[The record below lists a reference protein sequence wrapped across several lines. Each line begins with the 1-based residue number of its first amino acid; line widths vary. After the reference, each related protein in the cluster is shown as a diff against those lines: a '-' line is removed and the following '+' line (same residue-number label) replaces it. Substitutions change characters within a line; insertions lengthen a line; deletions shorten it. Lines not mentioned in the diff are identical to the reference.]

1 MLQENSFIMAYD
13 DLKKKLC
20 AAIDANA
27 EKIIEI
33 GETIWKNPEPGYRE
47 YKTAALTA
55 DVFKSL
61 SLPTQEK
68 LGLTGVR
75 ADMSFSDDA
84 PTIAILGEMD
94 SLILPTHPE
103 CDPQTGAVHSC
114 GHNASMAGMLGAA
127 IGLAAAGISKDLSG
141 KIAFVAV
148 PAEECIEI
156 DHRFAMMAEKK
167 ISSLGGKGELIRRG
181 VFDDVALSLM
191 LHAGSGYAYGP
202 HNGFITKKVT
212 FKGFSCHAA
221 APGQGINALHAMT
234 LAQTAVGLLRER
246 WAGMNH
252 TVRIHGIVTAGGDV
266 VNIIPD
272 SCKMEF
278 LVRADKIETLKTLHK
293 EFDRAMCGAA
303 MAVGAG
309 VDIETIPGYMPQYD
323 DAELE
328 GFYSEAVKV
337 LDPEIPNKG
346 SIFRCSSTDMGDLST
361 VMPTLHAYTAGAAG
375 TGHGKDYCI
384 ADKARA
390 YVINAKIIG
399 SIAIDLLAGNAEA
412 ARRIARKRE
421 GKLSVKEYI
430 AFADSLNGVV
440 SRDVEK

>member
-1 MLQENSFIMAYD
+1 MAYD
-13 DLKKKLC
+13 DLKAKVF

-27 EKIIEI
+27 QKIIDI

-55 DVFKSL
+55 DILKSL
-61 SLPTQEK
+61 DLPVKEN

-75 ADMSFSDDA
+75 GDMTFTEDG
-84 PTIAILGEMD
+84 PTIAVLGELD

-103 CDPQTGAVHSC
+103 CDPETGAVHSC

-127 IGLAAAGISKDLSG
+127 IGLKAAGIESSLAG
-141 KIAFVAV
+141 KIAFIAT

-156 DHRFAMMAEKK
+156 EKRLAMIAEGK
-167 ISSLGGKGELIRRG
+167 IASLGGKGELIRRG
-181 VFDDVALSLM
+181 VFDDVQLSFM
-191 LHAGSGYAYGP
+191 LHSGGVYAYGP

-221 APGQGINALHAMT
+221 APGGGINALHAMT
-234 LAQTAVGLLRER
+234 LAQSAVGLLRER

-252 TVRIHGIVTAGGDV
+252 TVRIHGIVTAGGDA

-272 SCKMEF
+272 KCKMEF
-278 LVRADKIETLKTLHK
+278 LLRANSIDTLKVLHK
-293 EFDRAMCGAA
+293 EFDRAMSGAA

-309 VDIETIPGYMPQYD
+309 VEIETIPGYMPQYD
-323 DAELE
+323 DEELE
-328 GFYSEAVKV
+328 GFYCEGAKA
-337 LDPEIPNKG
+337 LDPDTPNRG

-361 VMPTLHAYTAGAAG
+361 IMPTLHGYTAGAAG
-375 TGHGKDYCI
+375 TSHGVSYKI
-384 ADKARA
+384 VDKERA
-390 YVINAKIIG
+390 YVTNAKLLSSII
-399 SIAIDLLAGNAEA
+399 IDLLANNAEA
-412 ARRIARKRE
+412 ARRIALKRD

-430 AFADSLNGVV
+430 ELADSLNASV
-440 SRDVEK
+440 SREMDR

>member
-1 MLQENSFIMAYD
+1 MQKEE
-13 DLKKKLC
+13 LKAKVF

-55 DVFKSL
+55 DILKSL
-61 SLPTQEK
+61 GLPTQEK

-75 ADMSFSDDA
+75 SDMTFTEDGPA
-84 PTIAILGEMD
+84 IAILGEMD

-103 CDPQTGAVHSC
+103 CDPETGAVHSC

-127 IGLAAAGISKDLSG
+127 IGLSAAGIDSELAG
-141 KIAFVAV
+141 KIAFIAV

-156 DHRFAMMAEKK
+156 EK
-167 ISSLGGKGELIRRG
+167 R
-181 VFDDVALSLM
+181 LSMM
-191 LHAGSGYAYGP
+191 LHSGSSYAYGT

-221 APGQGINALHAMT
+221 APGGGINALHAMT
-234 LAQTAVGLLRER
+234 LAQSAVGLLRER

-252 TVRIHGIVTAGGDV
+252 TIRIHGIVTAGGDV

-272 SCKMEF
+272 KCKMEF
-278 LVRADKIETLKTLHK
+278 LVRANKIETLKTLHK

-309 VDIETIPGYMPQYD
+309 VEIETIPGYMPQYD
-323 DAELE
+323 DNELE
-328 GFYSEAVKV
+328 QFYCENSAF
-337 LDPEIPNKG
+337 LDPETPNHG
-346 SIFRCSSTDMGDLST
+346 SHARCSSTDMGDLST
-361 VMPTLHAYTAGAAG
+361 IMPTLHGYTAGAAG
-375 TGHGKDYCI
+375 TGHGVSYRI
-384 ADKARA
+384 ADKEKA
-390 YVINAKIIG
+390 YVVNAKILAG
-399 SIAIDLLAGNAEA
+399 IAVDLLWDNAA
-412 ARRIARKRE
+412 AAKRIAAKRE
-421 GKLSVKEYI
+421 GKLSIKEYI
-430 AFADSLNGVV
+430 ALTDSLNAKVT
-440 SRDVEK
+440 REVEK